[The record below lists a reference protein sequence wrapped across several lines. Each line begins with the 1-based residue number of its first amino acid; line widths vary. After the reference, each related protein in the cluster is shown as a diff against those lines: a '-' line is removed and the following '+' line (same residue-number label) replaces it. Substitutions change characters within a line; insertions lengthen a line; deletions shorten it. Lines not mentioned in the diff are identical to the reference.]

1 MTKEM
6 KKSKEKQ
13 KENNY
18 KFIFVLTIL
27 VIAIIIGFIIAN
39 QNNNSIKGQ
48 IDKILNSNQLEV
60 IFFERKENS
69 KSDEFKELLDT
80 DLKEQGVTY
89 TTIDITNATHEEL
102 EYLKL
107 KLNIS
112 NEENFNYY
120 IIAINGSENLFYID
134 YSSIDRTMFI
144 FANKGLLNDNTLI
157 LNEYYYNL
165 GKEALD
171 NGLLG
176 EAKRNFDKCLDYL
189 DTKELL
195 NDERF
200 LLLDADFGYRV
211 ENISM
216 NGYNLIFTFQYS
228 GGYDSDRLYISKFEC
243 QGAYACLAEETEFTT
258 YDAKVIGNTIY
269 LKGENDTDYNQY
281 YTIEKITN
289 DTLKIEQI
297 TWTLKKNY

>member
-18 KFIFVLTIL
+18 KFLFVLTIL
-27 VIAIIIGFIIAN
+27 VIAIIIIGFIIAN

-112 NEENFNYY
+112 SEENFNYY

-144 FANKGLLNDNTLI
+144 FANKGLLKDNQEI
-157 LNEYYYNL
+157 LNEYHYNL
-165 GKEALD
+165 GKQAFENGILGTAKEHLEQVVDYKDEKEILSKKRFYLVD
-171 NGLLG
+171 NDF
-176 EAKRNFDKCLDYL
+176 EYDY
-189 DTKELL
+189 
-195 NDERF
+195 NDVRLSF
-200 LLLDADFGYRV
+200 SYL
-211 ENISM
+211 
-216 NGYNLIFTFQYS
+216 
-228 GGYDSDRLYISKFEC
+228 GGYKDDTITVSYQDCRTLASCFDSRVQQWDALMKSDNKIMIKDKNSNDDDSYDSYLNIEIISENKIKLGFN
-243 QGAYACLAEETEFTT
+243 GST
-258 YDAKVIGNTIY
+258 Y
-269 LKGENDTDYNQY
+269 
-281 YTIEKITN
+281 
-289 DTLKIEQI
+289 TL
-297 TWTLKKNY
+297 TKK